1 MRVKYRY
8 VLHFVD
14 PGSGGHDR
22 TQEFVSYVSVPEKY
36 IRNNEERDWIARAI
50 AHEIPWAFLPR
61 TKKEIYYT
69 IQNQNDVQNLQVS
82 GVREMDIPLLRDT
95 IEARIQLEK
104 EKYDLALK
112 YAQQLQEQT
121 QHTQQKLQ
129 HTQNL
134 LGKIL
139 DVTTTILAVP
149 VAGAMIVRDLFR
161 HNQEQKQQQKQQPKH
176 IDRSRGS
183 EDERER

>member
-14 PGSGGHDR
+14 PGSGGPDR
-22 TQEFVSYVSVPEKY
+22 TREFVSYVTVPERY
-36 IRNNEERDWIARAI
+36 VRNSEERDWIARAV
-50 AHEIPWAFLPR
+50 AEEIPWAFLPR

-69 IQNQNDVQNLQVS
+69 ILNHNDVKNLQVS
-82 GVREMDIPLLRDT
+82 GVPAMDVPRLRDT

-104 EKYDLALK
+104 EKYDMALQ
-112 YAQQLQEQT
+112 YAQVLEIET
-121 QHTQQKLQ
+121 QKMQVKLQ

-134 LGKIL
+134 LVKLL

-149 VAGAMIVRDLFR
+149 VAGAMIARDLFR
-161 HNQEQKQQQKQQPKH
+161 HKQQQNTRLKPYPRIWEQDH
-176 IDRSRGS
+176 
-183 EDERER
+183 ERER

>member
-1 MRVKYRY
+1 VFLR
-8 VLHFVD
+8 F
-14 PGSGGHDR
+14 
-22 TQEFVSYVSVPEKY
+22 
-36 IRNNEERDWIARAI
+36 RNCACI
-50 AHEIPWAFLPR
+50 
-61 TKKEIYYT
+61 
-69 IQNQNDVQNLQVS
+69 
-82 GVREMDIPLLRDT
+82 LRDT

>member
-14 PGSGGHDR
+14 PGSGGPDR
-22 TQEFVSYVSVPEKY
+22 TREFVSYVTVPERY
-36 IRNNEERDWIARAI
+36 VRNSEERDWIARAV
-50 AHEIPWAFLPR
+50 AEEIPWAFLPR

-69 IQNQNDVQNLQVS
+69 ILNHNDVKNLQVS
-82 GVREMDIPLLRDT
+82 GVPVMDVPRLRDT

-104 EKYDLALK
+104 EKYDMALQ
-112 YAQQLQEQT
+112 YAQVLEIET
-121 QHTQQKLQ
+121 QKMQVKLQ

-134 LGKIL
+134 LVKLL

-149 VAGAMIVRDLFR
+149 VAGAMIARDLFR
-161 HNQEQKQQQKQQPKH
+161 HKQQQKQQPKH
-176 IDRSRGS
+176 IDRSRGND
-183 EDERER
+183 DERER